1 MNTDLPLNPFRT
13 PRLHNIFRDLMN
25 GKKCLTHKKR
35 GRFLLWKFRCQKLAK
50 NPNNDRNETKTISF
64 SSMVPLSVDVNSLF
78 IKFAGQTLICIG
90 LGQTFVVSYSYFH
103 LFLSSFTL
111 RIYNEGL
118 FQWILGKR
126 NRAIFKRNRVI

>member
-1 MNTDLPLNPFRT
+1 MIGFSILLPNVLYCYFDT
-13 PRLHNIFRDLMN
+13 KVQM
-25 GKKCLTHKKR
+25 
-35 GRFLLWKFRCQKLAK
+35 QKLAK
-50 NPNNDRNETKTISF
+50 NPYNDRNETKTISF

-111 RIYNEGL
+111 RMYNEGL
-118 FQWILGKR
+118 FQ
-126 NRAIFKRNRVI
+126 